1 MKTDWIVSLAGRGR
15 SQGADAVLDR
25 QVAAA
30 VEYQRLAKLPPL
42 ESMNPEKAR
51 RFSES
56 NLDAAELAAEPMAHV
71 TDTTVGD
78 QRTPVRIFEPMNA
91 GPDWIIWFHGGG
103 GVIGSIAGS
112 ERICRYLAAHTGHTV
127 ASVGY
132 RLGPEDKHPAA
143 IDDACSAWEVLVDR
157 IPAGGRAVVGGDSFG
172 GFLAAHV
179 DHWSRQAGVRPPDLQ
194 ALIYPITDLRLV
206 SPSIDK
212 YAEGYLLTKSMMQ
225 YFLGHYLNDT
235 DDREAAS
242 PHFWSDVAGSAPAL
256 VVTAGFD
263 PLVDEGDAWAAR
275 LAEAGVAV
283 HHRRYDSLVHGFLS
297 LAGIVRAAHA
307 AVDDI
312 CQEIVASASW

>member
-1 MKTDWIVSLAGRGR
+1 MKTAWIVDLAGRGR
-15 SQGADAVLDR
+15 SQGPDAVLDR

-30 VEYQRLAKLPPL
+30 LEYQRFAKLPSL
-42 ESMNPEKAR
+42 ETMDPVRAR
-51 RFSES
+51 IFSEA
-56 NLDAAELAAEPMAHV
+56 NLDAAELPPQPMAHV
-71 TDTTVGD
+71 VDTTVSD

-91 GPDWIIWFHGGG
+91 GPSWIIWFHGGG

-112 ERICRYLAAHTGHTV
+112 ERVCRYLAARTGHTV

-143 IDDACSAWEVLVDR
+143 IDDACGAWEALVDR

-179 DHWSRQAGVRPPDLQ
+179 DHWTREAGVRQPDLQ
-194 ALIYPITDLRLV
+194 VLVYPITDLRLV

-212 YAEGYLLTKSMMQ
+212 YADGYLLTKAMMQ

-235 DDREAAS
+235 DDKEAAS
-242 PHFWSDVAGSAPAL
+242 PYFWNDVAGSAPAL

-275 LAEAGVAV
+275 LTEAGVAV

-297 LAGIVRAAHA
+297 LAGIVRAAHV
-307 AVDDI
+307 AVDEM
-312 CQEIVASASW
+312 CQEIVGSAAW